1 MGVGNF
7 EESKRGVFAAF
18 DMRLIWLIYYKI
30 VVRRTKLIK
39 LISKFDVLQ
48 KQLRL
53 QSNKA
58 ICGLRPQ
65 ALSSR
70 FPAESP

>member
-1 MGVGNF
+1 MRVGDF
-7 EESKRGVFAAF
+7 EESKCGIFAAF

-30 VVRRTKLIK
+30 VVGRTKLIK
-39 LISKFDVLQ
+39 LLSKFPMLQ

-53 QSNKA
+53 QSDKA

-70 FPAESP
+70 FPAKSP